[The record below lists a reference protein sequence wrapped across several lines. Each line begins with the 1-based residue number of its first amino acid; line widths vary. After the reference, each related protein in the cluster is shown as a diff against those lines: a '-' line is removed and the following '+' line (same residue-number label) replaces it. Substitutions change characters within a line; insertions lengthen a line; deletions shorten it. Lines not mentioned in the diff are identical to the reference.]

1 MTEEA
6 AEKESLLCD
15 RWPKPVSH
23 LCHHR
28 PHKDKSWFLNS
39 SPPPPP
45 PSPPPPPHTE
55 SLGITRPGGKMLDGL
70 FVSADRGGSVSFDD
84 HRLTD
89 ELTNAL
95 FGWVRCWSEQG
106 PHLTA
111 GSGLIFIS
119 MSLLFFFL
127 LWFILDFS
135 DFRNGINTGCMLHKY
150 SGRRM
155 LNPSLKLHSL
165 CSAFSHSPKLLLW
178 FRVMQCK
185 RVMAD
190 RFGTKTGKDCLL
202 SKVTGLSLL
211 FPRSYAGLPDWFE

>member
-1 MTEEA
+1 MTEGA

-15 RWPKPVSH
+15 QWPKPVSH

-39 SPPPPP
+39 GP
-45 PSPPPPPHTE
+45 PSLPLLRLLPLLTQNHWVSP
-55 SLGITRPGGKMLDGL
+55 GRGGKMLDGL

-84 HRLTD
+84 DWLTD
-89 ELTNAL
+89 WRTDKRSVWLNMMLKWTGDTFDCRIWFDVHIN
-95 FGWVRCWSEQG
+95 V
-106 PHLTA
+106 T
-111 GSGLIFIS
+111 
-119 MSLLFFFL
+119 FL

-135 DFRNGINTGCMLHKY
+135 NFRNGLNTADMLHKY
-150 SGRRM
+150 SGHRM
-155 LNPSLKLHSL
+155 LNPFLKVRTL
-165 CSAFSHSPKLLLW
+165 CSAFLHSPKLLLW
-178 FRVMQCK
+178 FHVMQCE

-190 RFGTKTGKDCLL
+190 HFGTKTGKDCLL